1 MIATVTPIRPIV
13 ATQDCELDPPKPTPY
28 APPLTPEQ
36 LAAILNLALA
46 ADRLKRA
53 SSRHFMT
60 HEARA
65 QIDRDAALLP
75 DMAAVLCREFGV
87 KGVRR

>member
-1 MIATVTPIRPIV
+1 MKVVPITSAYQTRTAPE
-13 ATQDCELDPPKPTPY
+13 APKTTPY
-28 APPLTPEQ
+28 AAPLTPEQ

-65 QIDRDAALLP
+65 LIDRDAAMLP
-75 DMAAVLCREFGV
+75 DLAAVLCAELGV

>member
-1 MIATVTPIRPIV
+1 MKVVPIRAIAPVTPN
-13 ATQDCELDPPKPTPY
+13 PPNESPY
-28 APPLTPEQ
+28 AAPLTPEQ
-36 LAAILNLALA
+36 LAAILNLAMA

-75 DMAAVLCREFGV
+75 DMAAVLCRELGV

>member
-1 MIATVTPIRPIV
+1 MTAIVTPIRAIAPV
-13 ATQDCELDPPKPTPY
+13 NHNPPRQTPY
-28 APPLTPEQ
+28 AAPLTPEQ
-36 LAAILNLALA
+36 LAAILNLAMA

-75 DMAAVLCREFGV
+75 DMAAVLCRELGV